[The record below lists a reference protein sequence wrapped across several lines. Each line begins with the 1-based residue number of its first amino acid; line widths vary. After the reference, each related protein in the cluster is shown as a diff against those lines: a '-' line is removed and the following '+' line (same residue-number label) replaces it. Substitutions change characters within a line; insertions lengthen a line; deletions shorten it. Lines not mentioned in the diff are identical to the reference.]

1 MIEYISWPGLI
12 GLDGINY
19 SDLTISATTGG
30 SMVSMGIENLVYIEG
45 IDTADLTETDFVIL
59 DIL

>member
-1 MIEYISWPGLI
+1 
-12 GLDGINY
+12 
-19 SDLTISATTGG
+19 
-30 SMVSMGIENLVYIEG
+30 MVSMGIENLVYIEG